1 MLVAL
6 ANECESTQSIICI
19 NNNEAGAIGV
29 DRKGR
34 LTECN
39 VLSSA
44 NHITI
49 LNLAGAPI
57 AWEFSTV
64 PALISIDQPPA
75 LGGVGAVFVNY
86 RTFMRVNA
94 DCTSLLTGV
103 QVCPTGLN
111 DQSTPDHAD
120 SAQELALA

>member
-6 ANECESTQSIICI
+6 ANECERTQSIICI
-19 NNNEAGAIGV
+19 DNNEAGAIGV
-29 DRKGR
+29 DRQSR

-49 LNLAGAPI
+49 LNPAGTPI